1 MSENEFEHND
11 SNNDSDMSYE
21 HDIETVEIKTLKSK
35 RMRYSSSDSA
45 ESYKKTKRLRINSDT
60 SGENQHN
67 RLDVRTKIIKPSFVA
82 SEIEERVPLYK
93 RSRRHLRIFSTSS
106 EEDEGLQENVNS
118 ISNYTAENYSWSK
131 KYFVPKLYD
140 FDESNSGIRGHLS
153 EISTALDA
161 FKIFF
166 SEELITGICENTNN
180 FHKNLAQTKI
190 HAVHSRVNNWTDTS
204 RSEIYLFI
212 AITML
217 MSRIKKTSIR
227 EYWSTDK
234 VTKTEI
240 FSKLM
245 SRVRYE
251 SLLKMLHFNDDN
263 NMSSNDPLIKIRPVV
278 TKLRNSFSKSF
289 YPYKYLCIDESLLL
303 YKGRLFFKQ
312 YIPTKRSRFGIK
324 SFIICDCKT
333 GYILDFI
340 IYSGK
345 NSDVTEEV
353 PSIGQS
359 GNITLTLLKSYLGK
373 GHTLITD
380 NWYTSPHLYNLLHEK
395 EKTNAFGTV
404 RQNRKDMPKMEEK
417 LKGGECVS
425 RSTHNLLALKW
436 RDKKDVW
443 MLSTSH
449 SDDFV
454 ETKKI
459 NYQTGEP
466 KRKPKCVADY
476 NALMGAVD
484 KIDMTLSSLHCV
496 RKSTRWYKKY
506 FFHLLDLAIYN
517 AYILHKNTN
526 EKIVTFE
533 KFHLRLIKDILRE
546 YPPDRVETKGGR
558 SHSDDLPFRL
568 TERHFLS
575 SCVTNENR
583 KHSSRRR
590 CVVCTKNNRR
600 TDSRYECKKC
610 NVGLCIEP
618 CFESYH
624 TIQNY

>member
-1 MSENEFEHND
+1 MSENEFEHI
-11 SNNDSDMSYE
+11 SNSDSDVSYE
-21 HDIETVEIKTLKSK
+21 HDIETVEIKTLKRK
-35 RMRYSSSDSA
+35 RMRYLSSDFA
-45 ESYKKTKRLRINSDT
+45 EIYKKTKRLRINCDT

-67 RLDVRTKIIKPSFVA
+67 RLDVRAKIIKPSFVA
-82 SEIEERVPLYK
+82 SETEERVPLYN

-118 ISNYTAENYSWSK
+118 ISNYTAEKFSWSK
-131 KYFVPKLYD
+131 KHFVPKLYD
-140 FDESNSGIRGHLS
+140 FDDSNSGIRVHLS

-161 FKIFF
+161 LKIFF
-166 SEELITGICENTNN
+166 SEELITRICEKTNN

-204 RSEIYLFI
+204 PSEIYLFI

-217 MSRIKKTSIR
+217 MSRMKKTSIR

-263 NMSSNDPLIKIRPVV
+263 NMSSNDPLIKIRPEV

-289 YPYKYLCIDESLLL
+289 YPYEYLCIDESLLL

-324 SFIICDCKT
+324 SFIICDCKS

-345 NSDVTEEV
+345 NSDVTDEV

-359 GNITLTLLKSYLGK
+359 GNITLTLMKSYLGK

-380 NWYTSPHLYNLLHEK
+380 NWYTSLHLYNLLHEK
-395 EKTNAFGTV
+395 GKTNAFGTV
-404 RQNRKDMPKMEEK
+404 RQNRKDMPEMEEK

-425 RSTHNLLALKW
+425 RSNHNLLALKW

-454 ETKKI
+454 ETKKN

-466 KRKPKCVADY
+466 KRKPKCSR
-476 NALMGAVD
+476 LQ
-484 KIDMTLSSLHCV
+484 C
-496 RKSTRWYKKY
+496 
-506 FFHLLDLAIYN
+506 LD
-517 AYILHKNTN
+517 
-526 EKIVTFE
+526 
-533 KFHLRLIKDILRE
+533 
-546 YPPDRVETKGGR
+546 GR
-558 SHSDDLPFRL
+558 S
-568 TERHFLS
+568 
-575 SCVTNENR
+575 
-583 KHSSRRR
+583 
-590 CVVCTKNNRR
+590 
-600 TDSRYECKKC
+600 
-610 NVGLCIEP
+610 
-618 CFESYH
+618 
-624 TIQNY
+624 